1 MQGVRGVG
9 GSVQAIYRRGR
20 RGGALRTG
28 HRAAICTPRLAR
40 GRAQHS
46 PSTAQACKGA
56 TTEFARISAA
66 IRVVEE
72 ELKTDSGDGA
82 GLAQWVRKLQQ
93 AEQSKLQLTIGT
105 QVAVFSP
112 MLCSAPCCAA
122 A

>member
-1 MQGVRGVG
+1 
-9 GSVQAIYRRGR
+9 
-20 RGGALRTG
+20 
-28 HRAAICTPRLAR
+28 
-40 GRAQHS
+40 
-46 PSTAQACKGA
+46 
-56 TTEFARISAA
+56 
-66 IRVVEE
+66 VVEE

>member
-1 MQGVRGVG
+1 VQGVRGVG